1 MENEPMIQA
10 KHPSGAG
17 LIGLMVLY
25 FYIFLDPFDR
35 DRSFNN
41 NFDYFMEVYRI
52 IFIVFCGSIILIL
65 LIRMFAKPFTIYLT
79 QDSINVRGRM
89 VKATDVKEIRVQLG
103 RYESLVGITP
113 VGKRVTPVAL
123 CFRVIGDEVQAMG
136 QIIEWAS
143 MNQIKLSHR
152 QIRKWL

>member
-1 MENEPMIQA
+1 MENDPIILA
-10 KHPSGAG
+10 KYPTGAG
-17 LIGLMVLY
+17 LLGLMVLY
-25 FYIFLDPFDR
+25 FFILMDPFDR

-41 NFDYFMEVYRI
+41 NFDYFMEFYRI
-52 IFIVFCGSIILIL
+52 IFIVFCGSVILIL

-89 VKATDVKEIRVQLG
+89 FKATDVKEIRVQLG

-113 VGKRVTPVAL
+113 VGKRVTPGAL
-123 CFRVIGDEVQAMG
+123 CFRVIGDEVQAMR
-136 QIIEWAS
+136 QITQWAS
-143 MNQIKLSHR
+143 MNHIKLSHR